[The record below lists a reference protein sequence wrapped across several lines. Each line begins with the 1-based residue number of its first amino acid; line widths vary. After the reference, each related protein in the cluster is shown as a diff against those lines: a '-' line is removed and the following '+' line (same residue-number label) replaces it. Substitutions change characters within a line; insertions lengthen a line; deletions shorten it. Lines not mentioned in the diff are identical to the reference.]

1 MHLNYNQNVD
11 PTPHT
16 SAGGLQTMNAIDN
29 VGEAFHNASREAAKT
44 GHFRR
49 GTATAHPATQWEAAK
64 ISEPNDCDCQPAD
77 NGATSTAWPPAT
89 TPDVSRSCI

>member
-29 VGEAFHNASREAAKT
+29 VGEAFHDASREAAKT
-44 GHFRR
+44 RHF
-49 GTATAHPATQWEAAK
+49 
-64 ISEPNDCDCQPAD
+64 
-77 NGATSTAWPPAT
+77 
-89 TPDVSRSCI
+89 